1 MPRLASLLSSHAC
14 TGLSLVLFVACGG
27 EVEDF
32 RTDGASPTPDAATS
46 KDAGRCTLTPGALK
60 LVPTP
65 GNSTRCSQ
73 TETCQI
79 LTGHGAYFMDCRD
92 PSGIGASS
100 ECDKSAC
107 SCMKGNVTV
116 DFSEEGRAFDKKEP
130 ATCSYSVE
138 SVK

>member
-1 MPRLASLLSSHAC
+1 MPRLASLSPSRLCA
-14 TGLSLVLFVACGG
+14 GLSLVLFVACGG
-27 EVEDF
+27 EVEDS
-32 RTDGASPTPDAATS
+32 RTGGDPTADAATS

-79 LTGHGAYFMDCRD
+79 LTGHGAYLMDCRD

-107 SCMKGNVTV
+107 SCMKGNVTI
-116 DFSEEGRAFDKKEP
+116 DFSEEGRAFDKNEP
-130 ATCSYSVE
+130 GTCSYSVQ